1 MQQDTIRIQGFT
13 RVAMAQDGKII
24 GDTGWIGPNRLVNGA
39 YEYYLCKLLGSS
51 AGSSQIGYMAI
62 GTGGLIATDATV
74 LSGELSSATLGDKR
88 KAVTKGFTN
97 RADSTSPATLQ
108 FTATFGST
116 DSVVTGS
123 ANISNIGLYYSNAS
137 NNSIFDGNTY
147 NSSQLSSNQD
157 VYCTYEVRF
166 T

>member
-1 MQQDTIRIQGFT
+1 MRDTLRIQGFS
-13 RVAMAQDGKII
+13 RVAIAKDGKII
-24 GDTGWIGPNRLVNGA
+24 GDSGYVGPNRLVNAA

-51 AGSSQIGYMAI
+51 AGSSQISYMAI
-62 GTGGLIATDATV
+62 GTGTIVATDATV
-74 LSGELSSATLGDKR
+74 LNGELSSATLGDKR
-88 KAVTKGFTN
+88 KAVTLGFTQ
-97 RADSTSPATLQ
+97 RGDSTSPATLQ

-123 ANISNIGLYYSNAS
+123 ANISNIGLYYSNAAA
-137 NNSIFDGNTY
+137 NTIFAGNTY